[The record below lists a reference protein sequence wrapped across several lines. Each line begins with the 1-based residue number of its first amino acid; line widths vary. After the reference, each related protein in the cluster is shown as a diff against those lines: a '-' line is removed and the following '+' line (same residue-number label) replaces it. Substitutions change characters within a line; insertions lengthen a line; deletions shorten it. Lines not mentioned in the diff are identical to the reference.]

1 MMRAAVLALALVAL
15 PAAAQNGPPTVV
27 GEIVKLRQSVGELR
41 GQVADL
47 TTRLAAAE
55 AKVTKHE
62 QDVSNLAFGHN
73 VLVQFLLL
81 RGCDFNRTSA
91 AGNWVSALVGLKPI
105 ALPPDMPCPPEGT
118 RFYWPYFHG
127 GAAPVVPPQ

>member
-1 MMRAAVLALALVAL
+1 MRALALALALVAL
-15 PAAAQNGPPTVV
+15 PAAAQPTVV
-27 GEIVKLRQSVGELR
+27 GEIKALRQSVGELR

-73 VLVQFLLL
+73 VLVQFLLI
-81 RGCDFNRTSA
+81 RGCDFNRTST

-127 GAAPVVPPQ
+127 GSAPVVPQQ